1 MPFGSFVSRRR
12 SLSLLAVVACGLALL
27 SAAPAA
33 HAGFKFGPEENLRPL
48 ADVRLQNSAKEALFI
63 GHKVTFYW
71 IGLPVSFSDDGYI
84 LGVKGKS
91 LYYPLDKDRLA
102 EWQAQGL
109 LPSPLPGYTLSAAD
123 WVFAH
128 LLWLVLAGWALF
140 SGVRA
145 LLTRFSRRPG
155 KTLPAQPTPRAQEKD
170 RAAAIARAMPDA
182 PAQPP
187 RDTALQ
193 PSPAR
198 LQPAAGEP
206 PRAAPGMPTL
216 AHMRAEAA
224 KLPVAKTVCRVK
236 ALKAA

>member
-1 MPFGSFVSRRR
+1 MPFGSYFSRRR
-12 SLSLLAVVACGLALL
+12 SLSMLAAIACGLALL
-27 SAAPAA
+27 SAASEA

-71 IGLPVSFSDDGYI
+71 IGLPISFSDDGYI

-91 LYYPLDKDRLA
+91 LYYPLDMDRLA

-109 LPSPLPGYTLSAAD
+109 LPSPLPGYTLSVVD
-123 WVFAH
+123 YVFAH

-140 SGVRA
+140 SGARA
-145 LLTRFSRRPG
+145 LLGRPLRRSG
-155 KTLPAQPTPRAQEKD
+155 KTLPAQTAPKGREQD
-170 RAAAIARAMPDA
+170 RPAGNAAIT
-182 PAQPP
+182 PAVPVQPP
-187 RDTALQ
+187 RDPAQQ

-198 LQPAAGEP
+198 VEPAPGQP
-206 PRAAPGMPTL
+206 PRAAPGMPNL